1 MLEIFLLISAASS
14 FAKIA
19 FDKNLNRYLWGS
31 IAVGSYLLGQVLMV
45 FFIALVNPD
54 VLNNTA
60 SLTVCGV
67 CGGLICVGI
76 AYVILRRIPEK
87 EDHISINKDLL
98 DSKMD

>member
-31 IAVGSYLLGQVLMV
+31 IAVGSYLLGQVFMV
-45 FFIALVNPD
+45 FFIALVNPE
-54 VLNNTA
+54 VLKNSG

-76 AYVILRRIPEK
+76 AYFILQRIPVK
-87 EDHISINKDLL
+87 TDRISLNKDLL